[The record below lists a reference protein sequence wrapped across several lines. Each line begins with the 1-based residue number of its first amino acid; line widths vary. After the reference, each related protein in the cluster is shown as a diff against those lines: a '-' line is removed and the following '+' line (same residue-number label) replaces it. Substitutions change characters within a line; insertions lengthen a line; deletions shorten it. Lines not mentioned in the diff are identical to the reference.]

1 MDEIDAK
8 LEELALGKLS
18 PKQWFDWWEKNE
30 HIVQQRTSTAIFLH
44 IKPNK
49 EYMPFQATAY
59 SQGGVQRY
67 FKERNIEIP
76 DNDVYT
82 SGWAREMRKKA
93 KEERKLR
100 EGEREVFKQNF
111 ASLGAEFPNLFNTLV
126 KKYFAF
132 DALKPG
138 LDADAIKKLEQKL
151 DFIFTPELRKL
162 IQHISVMDADGF
174 SINVEN
180 WSTNNGGSE
189 LILGD
194 FWLKADGDNLLMKK
208 NDPAVYYYAH
218 EEKGKLKAVAEN
230 CTEFCEKYL
239 PKVLKSYLSNE

>member
-8 LEELALGKLS
+8 LEELGYGKLT

-30 HIVQQRTSTAIFLH
+30 PIVQQRTTPEIFAH
-44 IKPNK
+44 IKPNPS
-49 EYMPFQATAY
+49 YTPFQATAY

-67 FKERNIEIP
+67 FKQQNIEIP
-76 DNDVYT
+76 DNETYT
-82 SGWAREMRKKA
+82 KGWQREWSKRA
-93 KEERKLR
+93 AEERKQR
-100 EGEREVFKQNF
+100 EGERDIFKQNF
-111 ASLGAEFPNLFNTLV
+111 ASLEAEYPNLFNTLV

-132 DALKPG
+132 DVLKPG
-138 LDADAIKKLEQKL
+138 LDDAAINKLEQKL
-151 DFIFTPELRKL
+151 GFIFQPGLRKL
-162 IQHISVMDADGF
+162 IHHISVMDADGF
-174 SINVEN
+174 SINVNN
-180 WSTNNGGSE
+180 WFTDNGGSE

-208 NDPAVYYYAH
+208 NDPTVYYYAH

-239 PKVLKSYLSNE
+239 PKVLKSFLANG